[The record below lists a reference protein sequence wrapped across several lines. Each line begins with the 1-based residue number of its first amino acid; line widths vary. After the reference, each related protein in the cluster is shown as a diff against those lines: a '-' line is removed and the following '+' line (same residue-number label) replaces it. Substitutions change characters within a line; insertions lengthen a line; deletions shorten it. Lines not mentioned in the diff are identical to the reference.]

1 VKQNDNVSHFSL
13 KDRALDTGEITHR
26 ERQHRRLEYW
36 DRVRQYIDSRT
47 FTGRTV
53 ISSVT
58 MGVKIVKTI
67 NDRDRKRRVE
77 IYKRSD
83 GSFGFAEWQF
93 GTEEQ
98 SWYPVGRYSHA
109 IIDTLENAE
118 KEARSRVRWLA
129 DEAEER

>member
-1 VKQNDNVSHFSL
+1 MGMRPDQPWNED
-13 KDRALDTGEITHR
+13 ALTDAC
-26 ERQHRRLEYW
+26 
-36 DRVRQYIDSRT
+36 RT
-47 FTGRTV
+47 FLFRFNWFSECRITRGQARTQ
-53 ISSVT
+53 SSVT